1 MIGIV
6 KVALHRPLT
15 FIVMA
20 ILIAIVGILSAARTP
35 VDMFPNIRIPVIA
48 VGATDRTPRS
58 CPRTPRSPTARAPGP
73 CSSP

>member
-35 VDMFPNIRIPVIA
+35 VDMFPISASR
-48 VGATDRTPRS
+48 
-58 CPRTPRSPTARAPGP
+58 
-73 CSSP
+73 